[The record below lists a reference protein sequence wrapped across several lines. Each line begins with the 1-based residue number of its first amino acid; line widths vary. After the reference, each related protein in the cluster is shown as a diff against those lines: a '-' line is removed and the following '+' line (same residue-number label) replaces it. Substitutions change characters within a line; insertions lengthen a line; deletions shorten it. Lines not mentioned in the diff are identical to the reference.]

1 MTAGVLAGG
10 EAGVWERP
18 LGGLHAA
25 WLVAGLIAT
34 GHALEWV
41 TEGRGLG
48 RVVWPASGL
57 MLAACAAMS
66 VAAAVAARRRA
77 WVRWLGGIPM
87 TLMVMAGMGILA
99 LVAGVVPGG
108 DGALPDWARRLGWHR
123 AVSGW
128 PFVLMYLLLLL
139 NLGIATVKRPVL
151 ASGWRASAA
160 PLCHAG
166 LWIALAAG
174 FFGAGDLQRVRIAV
188 RERAAAESHAWD
200 ERGARVPLPFEVALR
215 DFRLD
220 AYPPVLAARQRTEV
234 ERPRTLE
241 SREGAAGTLM
251 GHRVEVLE
259 ALAHARED
267 GARFVSSPDP
277 SDPPAAR
284 LRVDGGEPAWITCG
298 AELTA
303 VRMIPLGREA
313 MLVMMSPRPRRFAS
327 DVTVR
332 GADGTMREATIEV
345 NRPLQVAGWMLY
357 QLSYDET
364 RGAGSEWSVLE
375 AVRDPWF
382 PVVRTGLFLVLAG
395 AGVLLVSGRSHGE
408 AAG

>member
-1 MTAGVLAGG
+1 
-10 EAGVWERP
+10 
-18 LGGLHAA
+18 
-25 WLVAGLIAT
+25 
-34 GHALEWV
+34 
-41 TEGRGLG
+41 
-48 RVVWPASGL
+48 
-57 MLAACAAMS
+57 
-66 VAAAVAARRRA
+66 
-77 WVRWLGGIPM
+77 
-87 TLMVMAGMGILA
+87 
-99 LVAGVVPGG
+99 
-108 DGALPDWARRLGWHR
+108 
-123 AVSGW
+123 
-128 PFVLMYLLLLL
+128 
-139 NLGIATVKRPVL
+139 
-151 ASGWRASAA
+151 
-160 PLCHAG
+160 
-166 LWIALAAG
+166 
-174 FFGAGDLQRVRIAV
+174 
-188 RERAAAESHAWD
+188 
-200 ERGARVPLPFEVALR
+200 
-215 DFRLD
+215 
-220 AYPPVLAARQRTEV
+220 
-234 ERPRTLE
+234 
-241 SREGAAGTLM
+241 M